1 MPNEEKNNKLSSFY
15 KNNVHVFYNIDMIE
29 HKYKQYSRYKTIPE
43 ISKYIKNEIFELKQN
58 GNYADFTIRN
68 IVKIQVYKLFDKPVI
83 KKEITIDQIKQI
95 VELIKKLKI

>member
-15 KNNVHVFYNIDMIE
+15 KNNVLVFYNIDMIE

-68 IVKIQVYKLFDKPVI
+68 IVKIQFINY
-83 KKEITIDQIKQI
+83 
-95 VELIKKLKI
+95 LINRLLRKKLQ